1 MFRSPKLKSY
11 QDLRIEPMRSVTQSS
26 SDVSCFISR
35 LDSISDLTLKIY
47 LPPSLYASVMDA
59 VDELTQIL
67 TQNQD
72 CLNQDSSIP
81 RKVRFDGILDPK
93 N

>member
-1 MFRSPKLKSY
+1 MDATTTSLKKH
-11 QDLRIEPMRSVTQSS
+11 QDLRIDPLHSVTLSS
-26 SDVSCFISR
+26 FDICCFISR

-81 RKVRFDGILDPK
+81 RKVRFDGILDP
-93 N
+93 